1 MTEKQKLFEKTV
13 SDLEE
18 KNNTVISQ
26 LETVKLDMQNEINMQ
41 KTST

>member
-1 MTEKQKLFEKTV
+1 MTEKQKLLEKTV